1 MQAVS
6 SSSGNLM
13 LLQVVRCFAA
23 LVVVWHHTGS
33 APKFGVAGVD
43 LFFVLSGCI
52 MSMLMMRGPTPS
64 EFLRRRLI
72 RIVPMYLLATLALLL
87 AFLIAPSIRRT
98 GLTLSWN
105 EILQSLLFLPYEN
118 SRGELSPFLSVGW
131 TLNFE
136 IAFYLCCTA
145 GLFLSRKF
153 STALA
158 AILAISLFGVAHFF
172 PKSATGRFFS
182 DPLIFEFIAGM
193 LIYKFWLV
201 TRSRGYV
208 FTITVG
214 SLGLIS
220 LIALP
225 FAEQLIVGSISPG
238 VQSYE
243 RPLYLLPF
251 AAVVVYAALVL
262 EPYTR
267 NLGQRW
273 LSLGVRIGDASYAIY
288 LTHMFVLTSISKFS
302 NAVWG
307 KELAWPPVALAS
319 VLIATLIGIV
329 IHEYIDAPLQKLLRR
344 RTLARTNTK

>member
-1 MQAVS
+1 MQTAS
-6 SSSGNLM
+6 SLTGNLM

-23 LVVVWHHTGS
+23 LVVVWHHTES
-33 APKFGVAGVD
+33 TPQFGNYGVD

-52 MSMLMMRGPTPS
+52 MSMLMMRSPTPS

-87 AFLIAPSIRRT
+87 GFLIAPSIRRT
-98 GLTLSWN
+98 GLTVSWN
-105 EILQSLLFLPYEN
+105 EILQSLLFVPYEN
-118 SRGELSPFLSVGW
+118 SRGELFPFLSVGW

-145 GLFLSRKF
+145 GLILSRKF
-153 STALA
+153 STVLA
-158 AILAISLFGVAHFF
+158 AILVVSLFGVAHLF

-182 DPLIFEFIAGM
+182 DPIIFEFIAGM

-201 TRSRGYV
+201 TRSCGHV

-214 SLGLIS
+214 LLGLIS

-225 FAEQLIVGSISPG
+225 FAEQLIVGSIGPG
-238 VQSYE
+238 IQSYE

-251 AAVVVYAALVL
+251 AAIIVYAALLL

-273 LSLGVRIGDASYAIY
+273 LTLGVRIGDASYAIY
-288 LTHMFVLTSISKFS
+288 LTHMFVLTSIAKFS
-302 NAVWG
+302 NVVLG
-307 KELAWPPVALAS
+307 KALAWPPVALAS
-319 VLIATLIGIV
+319 VLIATFIGIV
-329 IHEYIDAPLQKLLRR
+329 VHEYIDAPLQELFRR
-344 RTLARTNTK
+344 RTFPRTITK